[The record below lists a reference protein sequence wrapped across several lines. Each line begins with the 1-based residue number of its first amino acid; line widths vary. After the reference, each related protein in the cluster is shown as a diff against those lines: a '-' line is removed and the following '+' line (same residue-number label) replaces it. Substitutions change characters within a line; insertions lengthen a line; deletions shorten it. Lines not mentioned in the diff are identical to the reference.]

1 MASSERR
8 HPHSLIPVDQH
19 NPDLLWLMQQN
30 VDKVMI
36 RHIVSEIEKVIVLD
50 DGSRR
55 PAQAPAA
62 ESSLPS
68 PPVTPTKGDFP
79 QDSSL
84 PASSPSSSGV
94 TRPAIPSL
102 EDFVSLLHRKSNVQ
116 APTLLTTLVY
126 LNRLKSKLPKM
137 AKGGMPCTRHR
148 VFIATLIVTAKYLND
163 SSPKNKWWTAYTHCH
178 VKDVYGVSKLFGFS
192 GAEVNLM
199 EMQLL
204 SLLDYDLRFHEDDL
218 IDCLSVF
225 FPSSRRLRP
234 KAALTVTPPKK
245 GPVPQVTLPLTP
257 TSPTPPPRRQLHI
270 RVPPRELD
278 VEDDDGLSSSPTPS
292 PLRATFGT
300 AEIAIPATANLTV
313 RAEALS
319 RLSNRIR
326 APMSATAS
334 TSPRPRVASHS
345 LSRGNGTSSST
356 SSAASSST
364 ASLTDGSSA
373 TESEP
378 MCSSGSSSSEQEDIE
393 ASRRQF
399 LVQRQAR
406 VIGGAQIGTSIS
418 SAIDLEDSE
427 EDIPGGGVGKAPK
440 RRFTIRP
447 IPHSAYKAAS
457 NDHRSRIPSSASTI
471 GASSPTKAE
480 SQNPLVS
487 TFMRAPSGSMSRV
500 PKSVSTNSVGTAKS
514 RVASLAASEASS
526 DTGMPSTGSLPS
538 LATRARDVVGRVWGG
553 LKGSDSN
560 HASTLPTSNS
570 PFRLRSS
577 KSTAH
582 IGVGQPSTHQ
592 RGPTME
598 WRTPRSVSSSSEERD
613 AREEAYVRSQ
623 AEKVKE
629 YRTQASMESMPI
641 LMDVEA
647 AAGMA

>member
-1 MASSERR
+1 MAASERR
-8 HPHSLIPVDQH
+8 HPHSLLPADQH
-19 NPDLLWLMQQN
+19 NSDLLWLMQQN
-30 VDKVMI
+30 VDQTMI
-36 RHIVSEIEKVIVLD
+36 RHIVSEIEKVILLD

-55 PAQAPAA
+55 PAQVPAA

-68 PPVTPTKGDFP
+68 PPVTPTKGDFT
-79 QDSSL
+79 QKTSL
-84 PASSPSSSGV
+84 PVSSPSSSGA
-94 TRPAIPSL
+94 RPSAIPSL
-102 EDFVSLLHRKSNVQ
+102 EDFVALLHRKSNVQ

-148 VFIATLIVTAKYLND
+148 VFIATLIVAAKYLND

-178 VKDVYGVSKLFGFS
+178 VKDIYGVSKAFGFS
-192 GAEVNLM
+192 GPEVNLM

-204 SLLDYDLRFHEDDL
+204 QLLDYDLRFHEDDL

-245 GPVPQVTLPLTP
+245 GHHPQVTLPPTP
-257 TSPTPPPRRQLHI
+257 TSPTPPPRRQLQI

-278 VEDDDGLSSSPTPS
+278 LEDEDDILSCSPTPS

-326 APMSATAS
+326 APLSATAS
-334 TSPRPRVASHS
+334 TSPRPRIASHG

-373 TESEP
+373 TESEA
-378 MCSSGSSSSEQEDIE
+378 MYSSLSSSSEQDDAE
-393 ASRRQF
+393 ALRRQF

-406 VIGGAQIGTSIS
+406 VIGGAQIGTSVNGT
-418 SAIDLEDSE
+418 IDLEDSD
-427 EDIPGGGVGKAPK
+427 EDFPSGSVGKAPK

-447 IPHSAYKAAS
+447 VPQSAYKPS
-457 NDHRSRIPSSASTI
+457 GDHRSRIPSSASTI
-471 GASSPTKAE
+471 VCGSPTKAE
-480 SQNPLVS
+480 TSHSSIVS
-487 TFMRAPSGSMSRV
+487 SFMRAPSGSGSRV
-500 PKSVSTNSVGTAKS
+500 PKSVSTNSVGSVKS
-514 RVASLAASEASS
+514 RVASLASSESNC

-553 LKGSDSN
+553 FKGSDSN
-560 HASTLPTSNS
+560 HASGLPSSNS
-570 PFRLRSS
+570 SSFRLRSS
-577 KSTAH
+577 KSTAQ
-582 IGVGQPSTHQ
+582 IGMGQP
-592 RGPTME
+592 RGPMME
-598 WRTPRSVSSSSEERD
+598 WRAPRSVSSSSEERD
-613 AREEAYVRSQ
+613 AREEAYVKSQ
-623 AEKVKE
+623 AEKIKE
-629 YRTQASMESMPI
+629 YRTQASMETMSI

-647 AAGMA
+647 AAGLA